1 MQDALIVHV
10 EDGKSN
16 LGSPVYDF
24 LLLQLASLMFLF
36 LGDDQLIEVSS
47 YTKLHDD
54 VEFLS
59 FDDGLS
65 IGDNVDVFE
74 LFE

>member
-24 LLLQLASLMFLF
+24 LLLQLASLILF
-36 LGDDQLIEVSS
+36 LGDDELIEVSS

-65 IGDNVDVFE
+65 IGDNVDAFE